1 MRKIAL
7 LSTIIV
13 LILVSFV
20 LINSINIPAPT
31 KEEVYDI
38 PIDQFT

>member
-7 LSTIIV
+7 LSTFIILFLFGFI
-13 LILVSFV
+13 LID
-20 LINSINIPAPT
+20 SIKIPAPT
-31 KEEVYDI
+31 KEKNYDI